1 MESKINQLL
10 RQWPNGTVA
19 TTSWLNGHGVS
30 RQLARRYTTSGWLQ
44 PMGHGAFLRAGDPP
58 MEWFGA
64 VYALQ
69 TQLKLTLHPGA
80 GTALS
85 LNGLGQNLPLGD
97 KEVVTLFSDR
107 RERLPAWFTRYAWR
121 VRLAHHTPTLFGS
134 SEPGGLTEVTQGA
147 FSLRVSAPERAILE
161 LLHLAT
167 TNDAI
172 THAVELMSGLSTLR
186 PQVLQTL
193 LEDCRSVKVKRLFL
207 WAAESAGHE
216 WFNRLT
222 VASVDLG
229 KGKRSLFRGG
239 RFDPKYQITV
249 PKQEDAAHV

>member
-1 MESKINQLL
+1 MESIINQLL
-10 RQWPNGTVA
+10 KQWPNGTVA
-19 TTSWLNGHGVS
+19 TTSWLNEHGVS
-30 RQLARRYTTSGWLQ
+30 RQLARRYAASGWLQ
-44 PMGHGAFLRAGDPP
+44 PVGHGAFLRAGEPVV
-58 MEWFGA
+58 EWFGA

-69 TQLKLTLHPGA
+69 TQLDLTLHPGA

-97 KEVVTLFSDR
+97 KEVVALFSDR
-107 RERLPAWFTRYAWR
+107 RERLPAWFTRHTWGA
-121 VRLAHHTPTLFGS
+121 RLAHHNPKLFGS
-134 SEPGGLTEVTQGA
+134 SEPAGLTEVKHGA

-172 THAVELMSGLSTLR
+172 THAVELMGGLSTLR
-186 PQVLQTL
+186 PQVLQSL
-193 LEDCRSVKVKRLFL
+193 LENCRSVKVKRLFL

-222 VASVDLG
+222 VACVDLG
-229 KGKRSLFRGG
+229 KGKRSLYRGG
-239 RFDPKYQITV
+239 RFDTKYQITV